1 MFEMQLYTSASLEIK
16 RRLGWSDKP
25 PNISENETGKDKIT
39 RWQTKIMLSLWPQRQ
54 MFSEYFVD
62 QNEQRTC

>member
-39 RWQTKIMLSLWPQRQ
+39 RWQTKIML
-54 MFSEYFVD
+54 FSEYFVD